1 MANYT
6 ANYTPLKDGPRPLKE
21 GSPNSHIGMATLRI
35 DDEFVVNRY
44 RVCTHEDGS
53 IFVLAAQYR
62 RGGEQGEWVDVAHPV
77 NAEARE
83 KMMKA
88 ITDAVANYTPRA

>member
-6 ANYTPLKDGPRPLKE
+6 ATYTPLKEGPRPLKE
-21 GSPNSHIGMATLRI
+21 GSPNNHIGMATLRI

-53 IFVLAAQYR
+53 MFLLAFQYKQ
-62 RGGEQGEWVDVAHPV
+62 GGENGEWKDVAHPV
-77 NAEARE
+77 NAETRE
-83 KMMKA
+83 KMMVA
-88 ITDAVANYTPRA
+88 IQDAVKNYTPKA